1 MSISKNPSKSI
12 GNNTEVLMAD
22 SEKDW
27 ITRIKEN
34 EELGLKNIINTL
46 WRRKLLILGVTV
58 FLNILVTLVL
68 FQIEPRYQAS
78 SQVMIESR
86 QSKVA
91 DVESVISGLSPEMA
105 AIISEVEIL
114 KSGALLGRLV
124 DKIGLEGDPEFN
136 SDLRPP
142 PFWKNWFNPVQLLL
156 RDVREFLGMP
166 HSREDL
172 SEEELIAET
181 RARVIGQLRT
191 KLSIAPVRRSL
202 VINITVT
209 STDKKKAVK
218 IANTLSDLYIVD
230 QLEAKFEATKRAT
243 GWLSDRLNT
252 LKTNVE
258 TAERSVQTFRMSVAS
273 KIGQRSRITAQ
284 QISGLNNQLI
294 LAQTKRAE
302 AGARLKQ
309 VEALLLAGSEDIATS
324 AEVLNSMLIQRLRSQ
339 EAEVIRKVSEL
350 DSRYGPR
357 HPKMRKAR
365 NELKDLRSSIQKEV
379 EKIAQSLR
387 NEMGIAKAR
396 EATLQKNL
404 DKLEGKNND
413 QNKAAIKL
421 RELER
426 EAKASQ
432 VLYANFL
439 NRFKETSTQEG
450 LQQADSRIISRATIP
465 SSPSYPKKQLIIV
478 VSTLV
483 GVLLGVVLSLLLDLI
498 AVGFQN
504 TRELEEELGVSFLG
518 ITPVLRRGMRPQ
530 AVANWPLEKKTSSAA
545 ESIRNIQ
552 TAIRLTDV
560 DNPPKVLSILSTVP
574 SEGKSTLA
582 LWIGQMEAMAGK
594 KVLVIDC
601 DLRRPSLHT
610 RLNLPNDSH
619 LVSVVSN
626 ECSLEEAIVELPKT
640 GLRVL
645 VGTHLE
651 GTALDVISSKR
662 IEDIIEEAREKF
674 DLVILDSPPILA
686 VAEARVISRLSDKV
700 IYAVRWNKTPKELVK
715 TGLRVIHQSKA
726 SLAGVVLSLT
736 DSNKTSQYGHYD
748 YGYYYGKYKSYYT
761 D

>member
-1 MSISKNPSKSI
+1 MSIPKNPSKSI
-12 GNNTEVLMAD
+12 GTNTEVLLAD

-34 EELGLKNIINTL
+34 EELGLRNIINTL

-68 FQIEPRYQAS
+68 FQIEPRYQAT

-191 KLSIAPVRRSL
+191 KLSVAPVRRSL

-273 KIGQRSRITAQ
+273 QIGQRSRITAQ

-450 LQQADSRIISRATIP
+450 LQQADSRIISKATIP

-498 AVGFQN
+498 AVGFRN

-518 ITPVLRRGMRPQ
+518 ITPALRRGLRPQ

-574 SEGKSTLA
+574 AEGKSTLA
-582 LWIGQMEAMAGK
+582 LWMGQMEAMAGK

-601 DLRRPSLHT
+601 DLRRPSLHS
-610 RLNLPNDSH
+610 RLNLPNDPN

-626 ECSLEEAIVELPKT
+626 ECSLEEALVELPET

-645 VGTHLE
+645 LGARVE
-651 GTALDVISSKR
+651 GTALDVMSSKR
-662 IEDIIEEAREKF
+662 VEDIIEEAREKF

-686 VAEARVISRLSDKV
+686 VAEARVIARLSDKV

-715 TGLRVIHQSKA
+715 TGLKVIHQSQA
-726 SLAGVVLSLT
+726 TLAGLVLSLT
-736 DSNKTSQYGHYD
+736 DSNKTSQYGYYD